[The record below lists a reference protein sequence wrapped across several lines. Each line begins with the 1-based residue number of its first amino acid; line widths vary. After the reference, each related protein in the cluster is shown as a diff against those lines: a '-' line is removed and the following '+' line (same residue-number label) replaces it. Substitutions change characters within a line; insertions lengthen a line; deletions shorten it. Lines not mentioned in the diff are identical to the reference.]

1 MFLKTKKIS
10 IFASIF
16 ALSLI
21 LTACENSKKEDK
33 ANETD
38 HTEHV
43 ETNSTNTP
51 ESSSNNAGEVSNQSG
66 DESVAVNPPHG
77 QPGHRC
83 DIAVGAPL
91 DAPANTQS
99 VNVQNNTTSPVIKSS
114 SSSNTG
120 SDVKVNPPH
129 GQPGHRCDIQVG
141 APLE

>member
-21 LTACENSKKEDK
+21 LTACEHSKKEDN

-51 ESSSNNAGEVSNQSG
+51 ESSSNNAGVVSNQSG
-66 DESVAVNPPHG
+66 DESVAINPPHG

-99 VNVQNNTTSPVIKSS
+99 VNDQNNTTSPVIKSS